1 MYMKKMKINIQR
13 NDGKLVMPKAEKV
26 NPETISGM
34 MNQNQKTKNALGNSQ
49 NLQNENGNLGVGFD
63 LNKKQSITDGYW
75 IILQNWSQCTL
86 KCGGGKSYLQRMCV
100 PPKNGGKPCEGKPI
114 IEKDCNR
121 QPCPKVEG
129 TKMKN
134 TNNTQT
140 LKPIV
145 KIMPFSTRPQ
155 RYTKC
160 VIKEGD
166 MMYTKDLN
174 QKDQLTTHMG
184 EKPSDM
190 ETVQV
195 PVRVVL
201 NNRTVTL
208 FAGEDYDSHLISFV
222 LKRSNI
228 VIDKN
233 KPDCFF
239 LNQDDGKTARLCPF
253 GCDNAKKAVDE
264 WDYDFNLFKFQCN
277 YGHREHEV
285 DFDKKLKDK
294 IKQAKQTILEEA
306 QDEMKR
312 KAQDG
317 EDKKL
322 AVEIKQTNKVAL
334 QAIQKE
340 INLEE
345 MIKLE
350 EEERE
355 KKEESEMLIKIED
368 EKKKSVIH
376 FFMFFHFKFCI

>member
-1 MYMKKMKINIQR
+1 MKKMKINIQR
-13 NDGKLVMPKAEKV
+13 SEGKLIMPQVEKRQE
-26 NPETISGM
+26 ETISGM
-34 MNQNQKTKNALGNSQ
+34 MNPNEKTRLAIGNSQ
-49 NLQNENGNLGVGFD
+49 NLQNENGNIGVGFD
-63 LNKKQSITDGYW
+63 TNKKQQLTDGYW
-75 IILQNWSQCTL
+75 IVLQNWSQCTL

-100 PPKNGGKPCEGKPI
+100 PPKNGGKPCEGKAI
-114 IEKDCNR
+114 IEKDCNK

-129 TKMKN
+129 TSLKN
-134 TNNTQT
+134 NTNTQT

-174 QKDQLTTHMG
+174 QKDQLTSNMG
-184 EKPSDM
+184 EKPADI
-190 ETVQV
+190 EAVQV

-208 FAGEDYDSHLISFV
+208 FAGEDYDSHIISFV

-228 VIDKN
+228 VVDKT
-233 KPDCFF
+233 KVECFF
-239 LNQDDGKTARLCPF
+239 INQDDGKTARLCPF
-253 GCDNAKKAVDE
+253 GCDNAKKAVEE
-264 WDYDFNLFKFQCN
+264 WDYDFNLFKYQCN
-277 YGHREHEV
+277 YGHKEHQV
-285 DFDKKLKDK
+285 DFDNKLKDK
-294 IKQAKQTILEEA
+294 IKQAKQVILDEA
-306 QDEMKR
+306 QEEMKR

-322 AVEIKQTNKVAL
+322 AVEVKKTNKVAL

-355 KKEESEMLIKIED
+355 KKEEGEMLKKIED
-368 EKKKSVIH
+368 EKKKSVISIKN
-376 FFMFFHFKFCI
+376 FF

>member
-1 MYMKKMKINIQR
+1 MMYLKKMKISIQR
-13 NDGKLVMPKAEKV
+13 EGGKLIMPKVENRGA
-26 NPETISGM
+26 ETISGI
-34 MNQNQKTKNALGNSQ
+34 MNPNQKTKGDLGNSQ
-49 NLQNENGNLGVGFD
+49 NLQKEDSNLGVGFD
-63 LNKKQSITDGYW
+63 TNKKQGLTDGYW

-100 PPKNGGKPCEGKPI
+100 PPKIGGKPCEGKSI
-114 IEKDCNR
+114 IEKDCNK
-121 QPCPKVEG
+121 QPCPRVEG
-129 TKMKN
+129 ISEKN
-134 TNNTQT
+134 RTNSQT

-174 QKDQLTTHMG
+174 QKDHLTSNMG

-208 FAGEDYDSHLISFV
+208 FAGEDYDSHIVSFV

-228 VIDKN
+228 VVDKERTG
-233 KPDCFF
+233 CFY
-239 LNQDDGKTARLCPF
+239 LNQDDGKSARLCPF
-253 GCDNAKKAVDE
+253 GCDNSKKAVEE

-277 YGHREHEV
+277 YGHKEHQV
-285 DFDKKLKDK
+285 DFDNKLKDK
-294 IKQAKQTILEEA
+294 IKQAKQTILEET

-317 EDKKL
+317 EEKKL
-322 AVEIKQTNKVAL
+322 ETEVKKTNKVAL

-340 INLEE
+340 INLED

-355 KKEESEMLIKIED
+355 KKEEGEMLKKIEE
-368 EKKKSVIH
+368 EKKKSVIN
-376 FFMFFHFKFCI
+376 FIFNTLQF

>member
-1 MYMKKMKINIQR
+1 MKKMKISSQR
-13 NDGKLVMPKAEKV
+13 SEGKVVMPKVENRQA
-26 NPETISGM
+26 ETISGI
-34 MNQNQKTKNALGNSQ
+34 MNPGQATKNKIGNSQ
-49 NLQNENGNLGVGFD
+49 NLQNENGNIGVGFD
-63 LNKKQSITDGYW
+63 SNKNQQITDGYW

-100 PPKNGGKPCEGKPI
+100 PPKSGGKACEGKPI
-114 IEKDCNR
+114 IDKDCNK

-129 TKMKN
+129 TQQKNN
-134 TNNTQT
+134 TNAQT
-140 LKPIV
+140 LKAIV

-166 MMYTKDLN
+166 MTYTKDLN
-174 QKDQLTTHMG
+174 QKDQLTSNMG

-190 ETVQV
+190 ESVQV
-195 PVRVVL
+195 PVRMVM

-222 LKRSNI
+222 LHRSNL
-228 VIDKN
+228 VVDKSR
-233 KPDCFF
+233 PECFF
-239 LNQDDGKTARLCPF
+239 INQDDGKTAKICPF
-253 GCDNAKKAVDE
+253 GCDNSKKAVEE
-264 WDYDFNLFKFQCN
+264 WDYDFNLFKYQCN
-277 YGHREHEV
+277 FGHKEHEV
-285 DFDKKLKDK
+285 DFDNKLKDK
-294 IKQAKQTILEEA
+294 IKQAKQSILDET

-317 EDKKL
+317 EANKLQTEVKK
-322 AVEIKQTNKVAL
+322 TNKVAL

-350 EEERE
+350 EADRE
-355 KKEESEMLIKIED
+355 KGEEEEMLKKITE
-368 EKKKSVIH
+368 EKKKSVI
-376 FFMFFHFKFCI
+376 FIILFS